1 MNMILTNQNDIY
13 IFFEVIRQIE
23 PKSILD
29 IGMFLKRAGS
39 VSRKA
44 MDGEVAE
51 DIRLD
56 GIDFFREIDFPVWKN
71 IYNRIIDYQVF
82 LAEDEKQTYDL
93 VILLGADAL
102 RQIISLKE
110 IARKA
115 TELSR
120 YVLTDK
126 FADVWVMQYADAKV
140 IDLKVEEDTYFLID
154 FGEQ

>member
-126 FADVWVMQYADAKV
+126 FADVWVMQHADAKV